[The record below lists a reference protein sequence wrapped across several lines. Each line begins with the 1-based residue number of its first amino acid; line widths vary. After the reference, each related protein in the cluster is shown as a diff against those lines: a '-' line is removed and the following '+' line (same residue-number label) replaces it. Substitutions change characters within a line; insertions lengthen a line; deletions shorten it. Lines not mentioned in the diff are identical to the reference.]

1 MVQQRAEVAARYWWS
16 MTGTRLRFTFA
27 GGGPTPRFT
36 KFLTAA

>member
-1 MVQQRAEVAARYWWS
+1 MRRGRRRYWWS

-27 GGGPTPRFT
+27 GGPTPGFT